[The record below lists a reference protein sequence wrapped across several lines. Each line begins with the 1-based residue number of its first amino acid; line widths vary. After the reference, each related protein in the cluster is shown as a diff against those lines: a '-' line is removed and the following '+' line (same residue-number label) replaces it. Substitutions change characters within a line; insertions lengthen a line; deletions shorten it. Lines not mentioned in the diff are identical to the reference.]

1 MGTNVATMHDAA
13 PAAPRESRLAR
24 AWRRFGQLIEH
35 GVGDFFVDGC
45 PQRAA
50 AISFYALFSI
60 FPLAILS
67 VAVLGLVVNDDQ
79 ARTRVIGFLLDNLP
93 LTEEGGRRQL
103 QRLLTQVTQD
113 VAGFSALGIGTLL
126 FAASGVMAA
135 IRHGLNAAF
144 DTGDTRPPVQAKLW
158 DFVMVVVFGV
168 LVTASLA
175 LTLADQLLHRLSRSA
190 DQLIPGVGGVIAE
203 VVVNAGR
210 IVPIAL
216 AVLVFVGLFRLVPSK
231 RPRLRDIWPGVIVA
245 VIGYELAKMGF
256 AIYLT
261 SFANYGAVYASLG
274 SIIAFLVFVFVA
286 ANVALL
292 GAEVAAE
299 WPRVRSGKYD
309 GPPGDPLW
317 RRALELVRGL
327 FLRPKD

>member
-1 MGTNVATMHDAA
+1 MRV
-13 PAAPRESRLAR
+13 
-24 AWRRFGQLIEH
+24 WQLIEQ
-35 GVGDFFVDGC
+35 GVGDFFRDGM

-79 ARTRVIGFLLDNLP
+79 ARTRVIAFLLDNLP
-93 LTEEGGRRQL
+93 LTEDGGRRQL

-113 VAGFSALGIGTLL
+113 VAGFSALGVATLL

-144 DTGDTRPPVQAKLW
+144 NTSDARPPVQAKLW
-158 DFVMVVVFGV
+158 DFVMVLVFGV

-175 LTLADQLLHRLSRSA
+175 LTLADEITSTISRGVN
-190 DQLIPGVGGVIAE
+190 DVIPGAGGVIAE
-203 VVVNAGR
+203 LLINAGR
-210 IVPIAL
+210 VVPIAL
-216 AVLVFVGLFRLVPSK
+216 AVLVFAGLFRLVPST
-231 RPRLRDIWPGVIVA
+231 RPRLRDIWPGVLVA
-245 VIGYELAKMGF
+245 AIGYELAKTGF

-261 SFANYGAVYASLG
+261 QFANYGAVYASLG
-274 SIIAFLVFVFVA
+274 SIIAFLVFVFIA

-292 GAEVAAE
+292 GAEFASL
-299 WPRVRSGKYD
+299 WPRVHRGEFD
-309 GPPGDPLW
+309 APPGPPFPVQLW
-317 RRALELVRGL
+317 GFVRGL
-327 FLRPKD
+327 FVRQDDDQPDRD